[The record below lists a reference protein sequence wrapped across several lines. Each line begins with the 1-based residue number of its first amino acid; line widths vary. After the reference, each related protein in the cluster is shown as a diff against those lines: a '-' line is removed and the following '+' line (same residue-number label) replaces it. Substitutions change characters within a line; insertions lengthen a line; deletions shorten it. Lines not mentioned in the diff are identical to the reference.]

1 MRAFPL
7 ISIPKRIVYV
17 DDKGSF
23 LEALRKTLPRDHA
36 RQFIDSPAGAI
47 ERLQEEVVYWRD
59 LERMLNVMDSGSLD
73 HPGVAKQLVGDY
85 FNNYTRFHLT
95 SVLIVDYM
103 MPGINGL
110 EVIEQLD
117 TWPGRRILLTG
128 EADSRVA
135 VNAFNRGL
143 IQKFIPKTT
152 KNLYRV
158 LKADYEEMHEV
169 VCEQI
174 GHLLRPSLSEEQK
187 DVLQDPAVVEGLKAM
202 VEDLEWS
209 EYVVVGRPFG
219 LLGLSHSGPLQWI
232 QLETQNSL
240 FGLTEMLQEQGVAAR
255 DVELVRSGAMLSN
268 MDLHHQ
274 LDLKGRV
281 DLQETKVLGSETH
294 VYAAVFD
301 LDVPVLTS
309 KSYGIDDIMSPME
322 EVRSMIRDLLKSY
335 QLRST
340 SQDSEWN
347 LLGDD
352 ALSPTLA
359 PNLVSTHRAHERDI
373 HSMSALLLRLGQT
386 ASRSSLHRH
395 ALEQVL
401 RERELPP
408 DLAAHVEAS
417 VLIGRTLG

>member
-36 RQFIDSPAGAI
+36 RQFIDSPSGAI

-59 LERMLNVMDSGSLD
+59 LERMLNVMDAGSLD
-73 HPGVAKQLVGDY
+73 HPGVAKQLVSNY

-95 SVLIVDYM
+95 SVLIVDYA

-117 TWPGRRILLTG
+117 NWPGRRILLTG

-152 KNLYRV
+152 RNLYRV

-169 VCEQI
+169 VCEQV
-174 GHLLRPSLSEEQK
+174 GHLLRPSLTEEQK
-187 DVLQDPAVVEGLKAM
+187 DVLHDATIVEGLKGM
-202 VEDLEWS
+202 VEELEWS

-219 LLGLSHSGPLQWI
+219 LLGLSHTGPLQWI

-240 FGLTEMLQEQGVAAR
+240 FSLTEMLQEEGVPANE
-255 DVELVRSGAMLSN
+255 VSLVRDGVMLSN
-268 MDLHHQ
+268 MDIHHQ
-274 LDLKGRV
+274 LDLKGRIQ
-281 DLQETKVLGSETH
+281 LQETKLLGGELP

-309 KSYGIDDIMSPME
+309 KSYGIDDIMTPIE
-322 EVRSMIRDLLKSY
+322 EVRSMVRDLLQSY

-347 LLGDD
+347 LLSDD
-352 ALSPTLA
+352 VVSPTLA
-359 PNLVSTHRAHERDI
+359 PDLVNSYRAHERDI

-386 ASRSSLHRH
+386 AGRSILHRH

-417 VLIGRTLG
+417 VLIGKSIG